1 MAREIGISNITLFP
15 ITNETAQNVVYGQA
29 MPVKWAVSLESTI
42 NYSESAYYADNIQE
56 FSSKMIT
63 GIDLSLEMSS
73 NIDPETDAKI
83 TGKHYENGFAV
94 THANALPPA
103 YAIAFEVKMD
113 NGNLR
118 RVVYYKTTLT
128 REGQS
133 NETVSDSVTAQ
144 TYTYTGKC
152 SALQHNGAF
161 MLMMDRAVIDGLP
174 NDQNQQDR
182 ANQAWTNFFQAPQKH
197 DMAIAP

>member
-15 ITNETAQNVVYGQA
+15 IEREEANAVHYGAA
-29 MPVKWAVSLESTI
+29 MAVKWAVSLESTI

-73 NIDPETDAKI
+73 NVSPDVDAKI
-83 TGKHYENGFAV
+83 TGKHYKDGFAI

-103 YAIAFEVKMD
+103 YALALEIKMD

-118 RVVYYKTTLT
+118 RVVYYKSTFT

-161 MLMMDRAVIDGLP
+161 MLVMDKSVIEAMTDGPEKEAARL
-174 NDQNQQDR
+174 
-182 ANQAWTNFFQAPQKH
+182 AWNNFFQVPQGT
-197 DMAIAP
+197 DIVIN

>member
-1 MAREIGISNITLFP
+1 MAREIGISNITLFE
-15 ITNETAQNVVYGQA
+15 IENETPAAVQYGQA

-56 FSSKMIT
+56 FSNKMIT

-73 NIDPETDAKI
+73 NISPDVDAKI
-83 TGKHYENGFAV
+83 TGKHYADGFAV

-113 NGNLR
+113 DGNLR

-128 REGQS
+128 REGQT

-161 MLMMDRAVIDGLP
+161 MLMMDKAVIDALP

-182 ANQAWTNFFQAPQKH
+182 ALEAWNNFFTTPQKH
-197 DMAIAP
+197 DIVIP

>member
-1 MAREIGISNITLFP
+1 MAREVGISNITLFP
-15 ITNETAQNVVYGQA
+15 ITRETADAVVYGQA

-56 FSSKMIT
+56 FSNKMIT

-73 NIDPETDAKI
+73 NISPDVDAKI
-83 TGKHYENGFAV
+83 TGKHYADGFAV

-128 REGQS
+128 REGQT

-161 MLMMDRAVIDGLP
+161 MLMMDKAVIDALP

-182 ANQAWTNFFQAPQKH
+182 ALAAWNDFFTTPQKH
-197 DMAIAP
+197 DIVIP

>member
-15 ITNETAQNVVYGQA
+15 ITREAADAVVYGQA

-56 FSSKMIT
+56 FSNKIIT

-73 NIDPETDAKI
+73 NISPDVDAKI
-83 TGKHYENGFAV
+83 TGKHYADGFAV
-94 THANALPPA
+94 THANALTPA

-128 REGQS
+128 REGQT
-133 NETVSDSVTAQ
+133 NETVSDSVTYQ

-161 MLMMDRAVIDGLP
+161 MLMMDKAVIDALP

-182 ANQAWTNFFQAPQKH
+182 ALEAWNNFFTTPQKH
-197 DMAIAP
+197 DIVIP